1 MSSTITNTPPIV
13 LVEALVEARLLEP
26 LIDHDR
32 RAIETATEK
41 LLAWVIAE

>member
-1 MSSTITNTPPIV
+1 MTVEVDEVV

-32 RAIETATEK
+32 LAIETATEK